1 MGNDMS
7 YDINAVRARLY
18 SNLMGEPPR
27 ALDREAIRLKA
38 EAYVALR
45 ELRRTCP
52 HTETRIVELQ
62 NHAHWAREECASCG
76 KFLRWPKRPTWLKT
90 RQSTPNV
97 PALMAAIR
105 AAARPVSI
113 QGTARQA
120 AWAMSI
126 RRELV
131 VRFGRSGATML
142 LEAVHNPGWFIPN
155 RNART
160 TSELTWPDLADVG

>member
-1 MGNDMS
+1 MP
-7 YDINAVRARLY
+7 YDINAFRARLY
-18 SNLMGEPPR
+18 SNLMGELPG

-38 EAYVALR
+38 EAYLALR

-62 NHAHWAREECASCG
+62 GHPHWAREECANCG
-76 KFLRWPKRPTWLKT
+76 KFLRWPKRPSHLKT
-90 RQSTPNV
+90 RHSAPNV

-105 AAARPVSI
+105 AAARPVPI
-113 QGTARQA
+113 QGTVRQA

-126 RRELV
+126 RHELV

-142 LEAVHNPGWFIPN
+142 LEAVHNPGWFIAN
-155 RNART
+155 RNTRT
-160 TSELTWPDLADVG
+160 TSELTWPDLADIG